1 MGSFLLFGVSS
12 NVQHCFLIIYLWFC
26 LYLQK
31 LRITSVGVEL
41 LDGLSGDVRWCLDFR
56 DMDSPA
62 VILLADNFGKRSQ
75 EGGGF
80 VLCPMYGQKWKAFMA
95 ASGATNTGIISHLVC
110 SYHSHMLD
118 LSVIT
123 DFKAMFGYCTCN

>member
-1 MGSFLLFGVSS
+1 V
-12 NVQHCFLIIYLWFC
+12 

-31 LRITSVGVEL
+31 LRITLVGVEL

-62 VILLADNFGKRSQ
+62 IIVLADSFGKRSQ

-80 VLCPMYGQKWKAFMA
+80 LLCPLYGRKWKAFMA

-110 SYHSHMLD
+110 SCFLICLIYLC
-118 LSVIT
+118 IT
-123 DFKAMFGYCTCN
+123 DFNMKFG